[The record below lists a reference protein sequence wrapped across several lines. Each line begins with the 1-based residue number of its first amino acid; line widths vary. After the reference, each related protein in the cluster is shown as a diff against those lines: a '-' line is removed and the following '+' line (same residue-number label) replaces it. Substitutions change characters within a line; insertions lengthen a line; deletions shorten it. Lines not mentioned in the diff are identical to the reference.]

1 MYPLKICV
9 VYFSKDL
16 FQKEKKYEILDTG
29 RILTVFQGGQ
39 TLD

>member
-1 MYPLKICV
+1 MHLLKICV

-16 FQKEKKYEILDTG
+16 FQKEKKYEIFDTG

-39 TLD
+39 TRD